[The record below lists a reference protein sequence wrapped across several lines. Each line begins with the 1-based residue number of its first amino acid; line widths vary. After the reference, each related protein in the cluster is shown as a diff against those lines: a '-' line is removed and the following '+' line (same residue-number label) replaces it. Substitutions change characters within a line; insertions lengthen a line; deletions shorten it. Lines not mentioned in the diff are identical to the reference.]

1 VFGFL
6 LFSPLIYR
14 INIRTAYIKN
24 VQIKDYSM
32 NPEFWHKRWQEGRIG
47 FNQSAVN
54 PLLIEYF
61 NRLNLSTGSRIFVP
75 LCGKSIDMVW
85 LAMQGCDVVCVEL
98 VETAVQEFFAE
109 QNIEPTVYQQVDN
122 PTTKSYQGQ
131 LSGQT
136 ITLWVADIFA
146 LTAKDIGAIDAVYDK
161 AALIAL
167 PADMRVQYSEQIRK
181 ISGKASQLLIT
192 LNYDQSKKNGP
203 PFSINSEQLQQYYGG
218 RYQINELASESA
230 FIGSA
235 SDLTVTEHVW
245 LLNYK

>member
-1 VFGFL
+1 
-6 LFSPLIYR
+6 
-14 INIRTAYIKN
+14 
-24 VQIKDYSM
+24 M
-32 NPEFWHKRWQEGRIG
+32 NPEFWQKRWQEGRIG

-61 NRLNLSTGSRIFVP
+61 NRLNLTAGSRVFVP

-85 LAMQGCDVVCVEL
+85 LATQGYDVVGVEL
-98 VETAVQEFFAE
+98 VETAVQGFFAE
-109 QNIEPTVYQQVDN
+109 QNIEPTVYQQADN
-122 PTTKSYQGQ
+122 PAIRYYQGQ

-146 LTAKDIGAIDAVYDK
+146 LTAKDIGIINAVYDK

-203 PFSINSEQLQQYYGG
+203 PFSINSEHLQQYYGDH
-218 RYQINELASESA
+218 YQITELTSESA
-230 FIGSA
+230 SIGSA
-235 SDLTVTEHVW
+235 SDLTLTEHIW
-245 LLNYK
+245 LLSDK